1 MGKCED
7 SIKVFVMEYR
17 WQLSTQK
24 NAQHRQCNKEKDSLW
39 KTACQFLIKFTYSY
53 KKTHQSHASAF
64 TQGKQKACHECSS
77 WFYNCQKLETT
88 QISFK
93 WESINCSTYVPGK
106 PLSHE
111 KKWNTDTNNM
121 NESQMHYAKWEKCDS
136 INEIFSN
143 DKTIRTQHC
152 QN

>member
-88 QISFK
+88 K
-93 WESINCSTYVPGK
+93 
-106 PLSHE
+106 
-111 KKWNTDTNNM
+111 
-121 NESQMHYAKWEKCDS
+121 
-136 INEIFSN
+136 IFAY
-143 DKTIRTQHC
+143 KELIK
-152 QN
+152 